1 MTQNSQSSSQPRRRR
16 EIDLMG
22 MLIVVG
28 LVFFHS
34 AQIFGGG
41 DFYVEN
47 TQQGMAAG
55 ITANLLLGFGNMW
68 GMPLMMFVAGSAI
81 WYSLRKRTAGQFLLN
96 RIQRL
101 LIPFVTG
108 MALIFPPQ
116 LWIGLKFHQPLYSE
130 SYWQFLRRFFDVRFS
145 LGAFP
150 GFLVGAPPDGLWK
163 TGYLWFL
170 NFLFVYTLLLLPLFW
185 ILRQP
190 SGQRLM
196 VRCVSFLARPWAILL
211 LALPIGLIEAFLMT
225 ESTGVWNRF
234 VWPFF
239 LAYGFLLAS
248 DRRFGQALQ
257 RHRKSALLLGI
268 VAFLIYFCGTGYLLL
283 VLEVDDWTNYSAVGL
298 LARFFKGLGSWFW
311 VVAIVGIARHMS
323 QRGARQDQAALAP
336 SGNPGPPPLETPRG
350 PTWMDRLADY
360 AKEAQLPFYVL
371 HQLPI
376 VLIGYYVVQWQVNA
390 FVKYVVIVLGAL
402 VSTLVMYDIAVRR
415 TWPTRFLFGLRPGKT
430 QR

>member
-1 MTQNSQSSSQPRRRR
+1 MTQNSQTSAQPSRSRAMY
-16 EIDLMG
+16 LMG

-34 AQIFGGG
+34 AQIFSGA

-47 TQQGMAAG
+47 TDQGRVAGMA
-55 ITANLLLGFGNMW
+55 ANLLLGFANMW
-68 GMPLMMFVAGSAI
+68 GMPLMMFIAGSAV
-81 WYSLRKRTAGQFLLN
+81 WYSLRKRTVGQFLLN
-96 RIQRL
+96 RVQRL

-108 MALIFPPQ
+108 MVLIFPPQ
-116 LWIGLKFHQPLYSE
+116 VWIALKFHLPSYSE
-130 SYWQFLRRFFDVRFS
+130 SYWQFLRRFFSVRFS

-150 GFLVGAPPDGLWK
+150 GFILGAPPDELWK
-163 TGYLWFL
+163 IGYLWFL

-185 ILRQP
+185 YLRQP
-190 SGQRLM
+190 SGQRL
-196 VRCVSFLARPWAILL
+196 VTRCIGFLARPWAIFL

-225 ESTGVWNRF
+225 ERAGVWNRF
-234 VWPFF
+234 VWPFI
-239 LAYGFLLAS
+239 LVYGFLLAC

-268 VAFLIYFCGTGYLLL
+268 VAFVIYFIGTGYLLL

-311 VVAIVGIARHMS
+311 IVAIVGIAGHIGK
-323 QRGARQDQAALAP
+323 RGAHQDQAAPAP
-336 SGNPGPPPLETPRG
+336 SGNPNPPPLDTLG
-350 PTWMDRLADY
+350 GTTWRDRLADY

-376 VLIGYYVVQWQVNA
+376 VLIGYFVVQWQVNA
-390 FVKYVVIVLGAL
+390 LVKYVVIVLGAL
-402 VSTLVMYDIAVRR
+402 VTTLVMYDIGVRR

>member
-1 MTQNSQSSSQPRRRR
+1 MTQEKQTHTQPTRRRAM
-16 EIDLMG
+16 DLMG

-34 AQIFGGG
+34 AQIFSGSE
-41 DFYVEN
+41 FYVEN
-47 TQQGMAAG
+47 TQQGRAAG
-55 ITANLLLGFGNMW
+55 ILANLLLGFGNMW
-68 GMPLMMFVAGSAI
+68 GMPLMMFIAGTAV

-96 RIQRL
+96 RVQRL

-108 MALIFPPQ
+108 MVLIFPPQ
-116 LWIGLKFHQPLYSE
+116 VWIALKFHLPSYSE
-130 SYWQFLRRFFDVRFS
+130 SYWQFLRSFFDVRFS

-150 GFLVGAPPDGLWK
+150 GFIVGAAPEGLWR

-170 NFLFVYTLLLLPLFW
+170 IFLFVYTLLLLPLFW
-185 ILRQP
+185 FLRQP
-190 SGQRLM
+190 SGQRLAS
-196 VRCVSFLARPWAILL
+196 RFVSFLAHPWAIFL

-225 ESTGVWNRF
+225 ESAGVWNRF

-239 LAYGFLLAS
+239 LINGFLLAS
-248 DRRFGQALQ
+248 DRQFGQALQ

-268 VAFLIYFCGTGYLLL
+268 VAFLIYFSATGYLLL

-311 VVAIVGIARHMS
+311 IVAIMGIAGHIS
-323 QRGARQDQAALAP
+323 QPGARQDRAATAP
-336 SGNPGPPPLETPRG
+336 SGNPDPASLEAPRG

-360 AKEAQLPFYVL
+360 AKGAQLPFYVL

-376 VLIGYYVVQWQVNA
+376 VLIGYFVVQWQVNA
-390 FVKYVVIVLGAL
+390 LVKYVVIVLGAL
-402 VSTLVMYDIAVRR
+402 VTTLVLYDIAVRR
-415 TWPTRFLFGLRPGKT
+415 TWPTRFLFGLKPGKT